1 MLLKQSLPEW
11 TVREAGAPKELWTE
25 IISPPYSDNLFYD
38 VIWVDK
44 TPTRLPEVRW
54 ASHAPAA
61 SGSCRGTATGVESAT
76 TPGPR
81 VSAGVPDA
89 SA

>member
-11 TVREAGAPKELWTE
+11 AVREAGAPAELWTE

-44 TPTRLPEVRW
+44 TPTRLSEVGK
-54 ASHAPAA
+54 
-61 SGSCRGTATGVESAT
+61 SGTMRLSAERGWLV
-76 TPGPR
+76 
-81 VSAGVPDA
+81 
-89 SA
+89 